1 MPNYLIDEKKN
12 LVEHQGSTGG
22 INIIKKT
29 ITLETIEPGMNTN
42 VTLDPYTYLTDKFLF
57 GTLSNT
63 SGSFPIVTFKG
74 NSSSITVIVQMT
86 GYKSHFEDEDLIH
99 IITMV
104 IQDGFLLASITDS
117 NNNPATISDV
127 GLNNFTLELYFEE

>member
-1 MPNYLIDEKKN
+1 MIDEKKN

-29 ITLETIEPGMNTN
+29 ITLETIETGMSTN

-57 GTLSNT
+57 GTLSNN
-63 SGSFPIVTFKG
+63 SGNFPIVTFKG
-74 NSSSITVIVQMT
+74 DSSSITVIVQMT

-99 IITMV
+99 IITMG
-104 IQDGFLLASITDS
+104 IQDGLMLASITDS